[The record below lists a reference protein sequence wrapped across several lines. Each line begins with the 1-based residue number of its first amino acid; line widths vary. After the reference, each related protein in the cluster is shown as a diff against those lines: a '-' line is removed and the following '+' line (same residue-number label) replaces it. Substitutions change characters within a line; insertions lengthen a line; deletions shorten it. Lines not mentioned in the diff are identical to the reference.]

1 MNQLIGN
8 PGDSGTGLA
17 DAIFSQLQ
25 ASKDQVARLNK
36 DVKLRYDGLWN
47 NYVINVE
54 SGQRD
59 NSNPPQP
66 PMAWEL
72 SPALPTD
79 GSDPDYFVFY
89 AIGKTPIC
97 AMPPLPNSVT
107 PVDPS
112 TLPKNMIVLGKN
124 FYGKWFAVGPY
135 DTFPVGMT
143 TPPQA
148 DGHMYEKFGA
158 PVGPGWY
165 LQVA

>member
-1 MNQLIGN
+1 MATTLVTGFNATSLEAAIANQL
-8 PGDSGTGLA
+8 A
-17 DAIFSQLQ
+17 
-25 ASKDQVARLNK
+25 ASIDQVARLNK
-36 DVKLRYDGLWN
+36 NLKFIYDGAWN
-47 NYVINVE
+47 NFVINVE

-72 SPALPTD
+72 SPAPPKD
-79 GSDPDYFVFY
+79 GSAPDYFVFY
-89 AIGKTPIC
+89 AQGNTPIC
-97 AMPPLPNSVT
+97 PMPPIPPSVV
-107 PVDPS
+107 PVDKS
-112 TLPKNMIVLGKN
+112 TLPQNFIHIGKN
-124 FYGKWFAVGPY
+124 FYGKWFSVLEN

-143 TPPQA
+143 TPPQP

>member
-1 MNQLIGN
+1 MGQVLAAG
-8 PGDSGTGLA
+8 GDSGTSLG
-17 DAIFSQLQ
+17 DAILAQYQ
-25 ASKDQVARLNK
+25 ASVDQVARLNK
-36 DVKLRYDGLWN
+36 NLNFIYDGLWN

-66 PMAWEL
+66 PNAWEL
-72 SPALPTD
+72 SPAPPANLAD
-79 GSDPDYFVFY
+79 LDYFVFY
-89 AIGKTPIC
+89 AIGKTPIRP
-97 AMPPLPNSVT
+97 MPPIPPSVM

-124 FYGKWFAVGPY
+124 FYGKWFSVGPN

-143 TPPQA
+143 TPPQP